1 MLEFVEGPLWYI
13 AAAIFL
19 AGSGWRL
26 AGALWLGQR
35 PINDSPRASPAAGA
49 ARSIIGYSLPGSG
62 LSGNRNVQLLAF
74 LGITFHLAL
83 FGLILFGPP
92 HVAFIEARILG
103 TGWAT
108 FPTWIFI
115 VVGEIAFL
123 SLLMLWI
130 RRATDKVTR
139 LISRR
144 ADHIA
149 IGMTMAVIVT
159 GCAALGE
166 NSVAM
171 RVLHMASVEIWLIYF
186 PFSPLFHAFTWVFS
200 RAYTGAM
207 FGRRGI
213 RT

>member
-26 AGALWLGQR
+26 AGALLQGKR
-35 PINDSPRASPAAGA
+35 PVNDSPRTSPAVGA
-49 ARSIIGYSLPGSG
+49 ARSIIGYTMPGSG
-62 LSGNRNVQLLAF
+62 LSGNRNVQLLAI

-83 FGLILFGPP
+83 FGLLLFGPP

-103 TGWAT
+103 WGWAT
-108 FPTWIFI
+108 FPMWVF
-115 VVGEIAFL
+115 VVFGEITFL

-144 ADHIA
+144 ADHVA
-149 IGMTMAVIVT
+149 VAMTMAVIVT

-171 RVLHMASVEIWLIYF
+171 RVLHMLSVEIWLVYF

>member
-1 MLEFVEGPLWYI
+1 MLELVEGPLWYI
-13 AAAIFL
+13 AATIFVV
-19 AGSGWRL
+19 GSGWRL

-35 PINDSPRASPAAGA
+35 PINDSPRASPAVGA
-49 ARSIIGYSLPGSG
+49 TRSIISYSLPGSG

-83 FGLILFGPP
+83 FGLMLFGPP
-92 HVAFIEARILG
+92 HVTFIQNRILG
-103 TGWAT
+103 MGWTALPMWV
-108 FPTWIFI
+108 FV

-130 RRATDKVTR
+130 RRATDSVTR

-144 ADHIA
+144 GDHIA
-149 IGMTMAVIVT
+149 VGMTMAVLVT

-171 RVLHMASVEIWLIYF
+171 RVLHMLSVELWLIYF
-186 PFSPLFHAFTWVFS
+186 PFGPLFHAFTWVFS

>member
-13 AAAIFL
+13 AATIFVV
-19 AGSGWRL
+19 GSCWRL
-26 AGALWLGQR
+26 AGALRLGQGQ
-35 PINDSPRASPAAGA
+35 INDSPRASPAAGA
-49 ARSIIGYSLPGSG
+49 ARSIISYSLPGSG
-62 LSGNRNVQLLAF
+62 LSGNRNVQIVAF

-83 FGLILFGPP
+83 FVLMLFGPP
-92 HVAFIEARILG
+92 HVTFIEDRILG
-103 TGWAT
+103 MGWTALPMWV
-108 FPTWIFI
+108 FV

-130 RRATDKVTR
+130 RRATDSVTR
-139 LISRR
+139 LISRSE
-144 ADHIA
+144 DHIA
-149 IGMTMAVIVT
+149 VGMTMAVIVT

-171 RVLHMASVEIWLIYF
+171 RVLHMVSVELWLIYF

>member
-1 MLEFVEGPLWYI
+1 MPGFVEGPLWYI
-13 AAAIFL
+13 AAAIFVV
-19 AGSGWRL
+19 GSGWRL

-35 PINDSPRASPAAGA
+35 AIDDSPRGSPGAGA
-49 ARSIIGYSLPGSG
+49 ARSIIGYTLPGSG
-62 LSGNRNVQLLAF
+62 LSGNRNVQLVAI

-92 HVAFIEARILG
+92 HVAFIQDRILG
-103 TGWAT
+103 IGWTALPLWV
-108 FPTWIFI
+108 FV

-149 IGMTMAVIVT
+149 VGTTMAVLVT

-171 RVLHMASVEIWLIYF
+171 RVLHMLSVELWLVCF
-186 PFSPLFHAFTWVFS
+186 PFGPLIHAFTWVFS